1 MQKCRNYVERDGEEL
16 LLSTNGT
23 YHWWSYLRQCAGC
36 QSPTRLKIDMNI
48 SPHIGRYPQTPAP
61 VCSHYHYSM
70 LSKILSKHCGLWS
83 PLSSLHIDAGRV
95 LSGLVIVTDE
105 APVLGWGGPGPGN
118 DIMTGWPCTHHTSHP
133 GIITRISHTQLSR
146 HLVHA
151 THHHRQFWIPLNTHW
166 TPLENR
172 RLFPAWLTRRE
183 EMQAHD
189 KNESLPLNCFF
200 CDHMMCLWSV
210 QARTTFSPPTP
221 AHGPGMRRGR
231 HLASIWRCPG

>member
-1 MQKCRNYVERDGEEL
+1 
-16 LLSTNGT
+16 
-23 YHWWSYLRQCAGC
+23 
-36 QSPTRLKIDMNI
+36 MNI

-133 GIITRISHTQLSR
+133 GIITRISHTLLSR

-166 TPLENR
+166 TIGK
-172 RLFPAWLTRRE
+172 
-183 EMQAHD
+183 Q
-189 KNESLPLNCFF
+189 
-200 CDHMMCLWSV
+200 
-210 QARTTFSPPTP
+210 TTFSCLTYKKRGNESSWQKWIIATELFFLWPHDVFVKCSGQNHLLTTHTSTRPGHEARQTSGQHLEMPRITP
-221 AHGPGMRRGR
+221 GSGR
-231 HLASIWRCPG
+231 TEYLCCVELQTSPMFNQN